1 MQGRVNCYLL
11 KFPGHWTHWQNGA
24 AALQSQLLSFYPA
37 GSWGSSSEEEVLQR
51 RRVENLIPFSLPSCL
66 YQVASR
72 PTNSQLE
79 FWRGSLLGR
88 AFSGDLS
95 LFLKT
100 GKCFLAVQNSSIG
113 DLVTHWVTDWLT
125 VLLLLRY
132 KERPERPVT
141 FETFDQSDEETWPDQ
156 QKNNYK
162 DKDN

>member
-1 MQGRVNCYLL
+1 MFFSMPIGFCFSFSVMQGRVDRYLL
-11 KFPGHWTHWQNGA
+11 KFAGHRTHCQNGA

-37 GSWGSSSEEEVLQR
+37 GSWGSSSEEEVFQR
-51 RRVENLIPFSLPSCL
+51 RRVENLIPFSLTSCL

-100 GKCFLAVQNSSIG
+100 GKCFFAHESKTSFSACPQAMLEGKLEDVRAVWNECWQWWG
-113 DLVTHWVTDWLT
+113 
-125 VLLLLRY
+125 
-132 KERPERPVT
+132 
-141 FETFDQSDEETWPDQ
+141 
-156 QKNNYK
+156 
-162 DKDN
+162 